1 MSIDESVYRILV
13 VEDNPGDY
21 LLVEDYLEEHI
32 KRPELVHAKCFKEA
46 QKLLESPGIPFDII
60 LLDLSL
66 PDVAR
71 EELIHKTSS
80 IGHMAPVIILTGYSD
95 LHFATKSLAL
105 GVSDYLVKDTISSL
119 MLYKSIIY
127 AIERF
132 RFLQSLRES
141 EKRYMDLFHLSPE
154 PMWVYD
160 VNNNVFLDVN
170 DAAIRQYGYT
180 EQEFLRMKLHDLR
193 PTDDG
198 KLAIRA
204 ATNFEHLP
212 KIQPREITKHQKKD
226 GSVIFVE
233 TIRNNISFNGMH
245 AEIVLATDITEKILQ
260 INAIQEQN
268 KKLKEIAWTQ
278 SHIMRAPVARLMSL
292 IDLMKSGQL
301 TADEQ
306 QEFLGHVVQSAQEI
320 DSIIIDIVNKSQLVI
335 EKADDQEELSA
346 FLLANIAQK
355 GSQLPE

>member
-1 MSIDESVYRILV
+1 MSIDETSYRILV

-32 KRPELVHAKCFKEA
+32 KKPELVHAKCFKEA
-46 QKLLESPGIPFDII
+46 LKLLEATGAHFDII

-71 EELIHKTSS
+71 EELIHKTGS

-95 LHFATKSLAL
+95 LHFATKSLSL

-127 AIERF
+127 AIERY

-160 VNNNVFLDVN
+160 VNSYVFLDVN

-180 EQEFLRMKLHDLR
+180 EAEFLQMRTKDLR
-193 PTDDG
+193 PVEG
-198 KLAIRA
+198 KTTGVVA
-204 ATNFEHLP
+204 AP
-212 KIQPREITKHQKKD
+212 KMPNITKSQPKEITKHQKKD

-233 TIRNNISFNGMH
+233 TIRNIINFNGIH

-268 KKLKEIAWTQ
+268 KKLKEIAWAQ
-278 SHIMRAPVARLMSL
+278 SHIMRAPVARMMSL
-292 IDLMKSGQL
+292 IDLMKSGHL
-301 TADEQ
+301 SSEEQ
-306 QEFLGHVVQSAQEI
+306 QDFLSHVLESAQEI
-320 DSIIIDIVNKSQLVI
+320 DKIIIDIVNKSQLVM
-335 EKADDQEELSA
+335 EKTIDISYLETDLNQMSTE
-346 FLLANIAQK
+346 K
-355 GSQLPE
+355 GE